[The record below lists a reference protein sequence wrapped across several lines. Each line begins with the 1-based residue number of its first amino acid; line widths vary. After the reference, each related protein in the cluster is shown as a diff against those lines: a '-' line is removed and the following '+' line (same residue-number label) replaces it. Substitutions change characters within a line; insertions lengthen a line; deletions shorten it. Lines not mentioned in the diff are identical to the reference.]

1 MYLFVVIAFVSGI
14 LIGGGVQFFPIL
26 KLRKKIR
33 QVEGNLESDQ
43 LVKETL
49 RRENIHAF
57 QMKESIES
65 VLTQKLKDAE
75 AMIKMM
81 EEDILL
87 LQKNNEETE
96 ALLQI
101 SQPELHAL
109 KIKLIEANNTIA
121 RMKSPINAIK

>member
-1 MYLFVVIAFVSGI
+1 MYLFVVIAFISGI
-14 LIGGGVQFFPIL
+14 LIGWGVQFFPIL

-81 EEDILL
+81 EEDVLL

-121 RMKSPINAIK
+121 RMKSPIN

>member
-14 LIGGGVQFFPIL
+14 LIGWGVQFFPIL